1 MLQITTKQ
9 SYNIIVKNLSN
20 NGPFVIHRKGKRST
34 IIANNKE
41 VAVYQDAIS
50 SEIRDN
56 RGHAEDIMKFTKASV
71 TRYITKHIK
80 EGVPK
85 IENKSTV
92 IYSNKELWK
101 NLPAGTKF
109 YLIDASHCYWR
120 IAYIL
125 GYIGK
130 GLYKKYCDDKEFKV
144 LRNIALSILTVGLK
158 REYYE
163 NGEKQREIECDVSD
177 YQQVYRNIRYYTY
190 NNSGE
195 VKDAIIDYCI
205 AYRVDGILLLP
216 AGLKTAK
223 QIFTKNK
230 LLYKVTRCEKIDEKN
245 YSTKD
250 GEIKKI
256 V

>member
-1 MLQITTKQ
+1 MLQIKTKQ
-9 SYNIIVKNLSN
+9 SYNIIVKNLSG
-20 NGPFVIHRKGKRST
+20 NGPFVIHKKGNRST
-34 IIANNKE
+34 IIANNKT
-41 VAVYQDAIS
+41 VAVYQETIS
-50 SEIRDN
+50 SEIKNN
-56 RGHAEDIMKFTKASV
+56 RNHAEDIMKFTRASV

-80 EGVPK
+80 EGVQK
-85 IENKSTV
+85 IENKSPV
-92 IYSNKELWK
+92 VYSNKELWR
-101 NLPAGTKF
+101 NLLVGTKF

-130 GLYKKYCDDKEFKV
+130 GLYKKYCDDTEFKV

-177 YQQVYRNIRYYTY
+177 YQQVYKNIRYYTY

-195 VKDAIIDYCI
+195 VKDAITDYCI

-216 AGLKTAK
+216 KGLKTAK
-223 QIFTKNK
+223 EIFTKNK
-230 LLYKVTRCEKIDEKN
+230 LLYKVMKCIKVDDKN
-245 YSTKD
+245 YSTSD